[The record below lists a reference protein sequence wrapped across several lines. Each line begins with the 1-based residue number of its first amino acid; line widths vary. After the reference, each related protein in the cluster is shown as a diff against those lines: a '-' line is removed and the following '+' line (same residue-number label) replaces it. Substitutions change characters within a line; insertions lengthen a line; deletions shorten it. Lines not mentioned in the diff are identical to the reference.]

1 MKILDTNKKNTSSN
15 LTFKAKVSNINAIA
29 KKTLIKTDPRF
40 KDIFEGKAKDF
51 EEIKFNGKQVYINL
65 WGWAND
71 NTIGIISRLGKKSNK
86 WGSSELNITKNKD
99 NYINFIDG
107 VQRAT
112 DNIAQNTNYIDSAI
126 QKLTKPDKNKT
137 EIIIDNDN
145 AAEEIIGLGQEFLS
159 ALTEKTKR
167 IKINGQPIKIAI
179 GTGGEED
186 NLGIFATFKNKPHPF
201 GHSYFTTKKP
211 NGEKQDI
218 KGFLKSMRQAI
229 ANLKA
234 KEKRRAAK
242 ENKKPTV

>member
-15 LTFKAKVSNINAIA
+15 LTFKAKVSNVNAIA

-51 EEIKFNGKQVYINL
+51 EEIKFNGKQVYVNL

-71 NTIGIISRLGKKSNK
+71 KTIGIISRLGKKSNM

-99 NYINFIDG
+99 NYTNFIED
-107 VQRAT
+107 VKRAT
-112 DNIAQNTNYIDSAI
+112 DNIAKNSNYIDFAI

-137 EIIIDNDN
+137 EIIISGDN
-145 AAEEIIGLGQEFLS
+145 AAEKIIGLGQEFLS
-159 ALTEKTKR
+159 ALTEETKR
-167 IKINGQPIKIAI
+167 IKINGQSIKLTI
-179 GTGGEED
+179 GTCGEED
-186 NLGIFATFKNKPHPF
+186 NLGISATFKHKPHPF
-201 GHSYFTTKKP
+201 GHSYFETKKP

-218 KGFLKSMRQAI
+218 KGFLKSMKQAI

-234 KEKRRAAK
+234 KEKRRTAK
-242 ENKKPTV
+242 ENKNPAV